1 MDRTMGKSPLL
12 KAGDANPELQARE
25 TVTGTAGTLKE
36 YYESFAMELEEQDWL
51 MFDHNHSVPSN
62 RLQQRMYYQ
71 SYSNHINHTSY
82 PLREANVLLSNQAVN
97 GGKYFTG
104 QRP

>member
-1 MDRTMGKSPLL
+1 MGKSPLL

-62 RLQQRMYYQ
+62 TLQQRMYYQ
-71 SYSNHINHTSY
+71 
-82 PLREANVLLSNQAVN
+82 REANVLLSNQAVN